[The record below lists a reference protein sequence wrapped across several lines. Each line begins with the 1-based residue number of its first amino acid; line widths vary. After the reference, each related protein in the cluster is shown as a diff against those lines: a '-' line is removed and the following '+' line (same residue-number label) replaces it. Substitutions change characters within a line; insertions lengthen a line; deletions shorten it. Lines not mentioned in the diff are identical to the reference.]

1 MSRAA
6 NASTRAPPATPPPG
20 TMPASRSGP
29 REGGVGRSG
38 PCLGGPVAAPRSA
51 RLGSPAPGASE
62 AVAAGLARGTIAI
75 RGVHRGDAAA
85 AMPGGSPGGRV
96 RPRAGGARPVGVGAA
111 PRTSA
116 GSSNTKEPTS
126 TAATSCAS
134 GSPAVAPVVDPSRTG
149 ARLRRP
155 RRRRARARAASP
167 GRTTPAAPASG
178 PRPRRCGRPWS
189 GTTRVVLVVVAVV
202 ADHADASPTVVA
214 RLVWVTGPFAPGLA
228 TRMDTFTFVPPAGA
242 PSLAQPQSQFQTQV
256 RFAIA
261 DEIDAAQLG
270 SESELPAQFQFQT
283 TALSLVSRGDTTG
296 AGSAVAVGFGA

>member
-111 PRTSA
+111 PRTSRLFEHQRAHVDGCDQLRQRITRRRA
-116 GSSNTKEPTS
+116 GRR
-126 TAATSCAS
+126 
-134 GSPAVAPVVDPSRTG
+134 PSRTG
-149 ARLRRP
+149 RAPAAAPAARARLERPAGRTTQLHRRP
-155 RRRRARARAASP
+155 R
-167 GRTTPAAPASG
+167 
-178 PRPRRCGRPWS
+178 RPRRCGTPS
-189 GTTRVVLVVVAVV
+189 VADDVVVVVVAVV

-242 PSLAQPQSQFQTQV
+242 PSLAQPQSQFQTHV

-270 SESELPAQFQFQT
+270 SESEFSSQFQFQT

-296 AGSAVAVGFGA
+296 AGSAVTVGFGA